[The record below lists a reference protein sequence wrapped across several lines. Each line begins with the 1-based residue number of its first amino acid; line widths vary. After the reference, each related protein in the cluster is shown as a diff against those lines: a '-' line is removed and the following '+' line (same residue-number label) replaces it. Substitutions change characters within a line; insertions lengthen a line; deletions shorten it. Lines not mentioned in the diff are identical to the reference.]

1 MHYSHNSL
9 YSISKYLAREIPSE
23 EQRETPKITRLPPL
37 SASPAGRAYPERK
50 ISLSRKK
57 GVCFL
62 VRKIKTMD
70 GNTAAAYIS
79 YAFTEVAAIYPITPS
94 SPMAE
99 SVDEWAA
106 HGKKN
111 IFGDPVKVVEMQ
123 AEGGAA
129 GAFHGSLQGGAL
141 TTTYTASQGMLLMI
155 PNMYKVAGELLPGV
169 FHIAARA
176 LANHALSIFGDH
188 QDVMSARATGCAML
202 AEANAQEIMD
212 LAGIAHLAAIKG
224 RVPFINFFDGFRTSH
239 EIQKVEVLDYSELE
253 GLIDKEALA
262 QFRKNALSPNH
273 PVIRGT
279 AENPD
284 VYFQHCEAANPFY
297 NALPDIVQ
305 DYMDKISAIT
315 GRSYH
320 LFDYYG
326 APDADRIVIAI
337 GSVTDIAKDVTDALN
352 AHGEKVGVLNVHL
365 YRPFSVKHFLSQI
378 PDTVKKIAVLDR
390 TREPGAIGEPL
401 YLDVVSA
408 VASSGRSIKVCGGR
422 YGLGSKDVVPEDIMA
437 VYEHLK
443 EENPRHNFTLSIK
456 DDVTCLSLAPVPVP
470 EMPSKEVA
478 CKFWG
483 FGSDGTVGA
492 NKSAIKIIGD
502 HTDLYA
508 QGYFAYDSKKS
519 GGVTISHLRFGPDP
533 IRKPYL
539 ISKADYIA
547 CHRPSYIY
555 KYDLLRGFKPGGI
568 FLLNSPW
575 RKEDLDRVLPAPMKR
590 KLAALR
596 AKFYIID
603 AFEIARKIG
612 LGGRINMIMQSAFFH
627 LTHIIPDEDAIRYL
641 KESNEASYGK
651 KGQNVVDMNNEAVD
665 AGFTGVE
672 EVEIPAEWEH
682 ATTGGAVAHVA
693 RPDFVR
699 DVCDVMNRQEG
710 DDLPV
715 STFKG
720 IEDGTFPT
728 GTSKYERPAAAISI
742 PEWIPENCIQC
753 NQCSVVCPH
762 ATIRPILVNDEEAEK
777 APEGF
782 IVKDFRGPVKGLKFR
797 IVIDPE
803 DCYGCGICANTCPA
817 PKKALVMKPAETQL
831 PKQNL
836 WDYAVSLPKRTL
848 GKRDL
853 RSAMFEPTYFEFSGA
868 CAGCGETPYINMVTR
883 LFGDRMTIANATGC
897 SSIYGASAP
906 SMPYTTNAK
915 GQGPAWA
922 NSLFEDNAEYGLGMH
937 TAEEKLRS
945 RVVSKLQEILP
956 AADETVKAAAD
967 EWLAKKNEGNGT
979 RERAEKLEAA
989 LSAEVAAHP
998 EYKELL
1004 DLKDH
1009 FVKKSQWIFG
1019 GDGWAYDIG
1028 FGGLDQVLAS
1038 GEDVNVLVLDT
1049 EVYSNTGGQSSKST
1063 PAAAIAKFAASG
1075 KMTKKKDLGMIAVS
1089 YGYIYVAQIALGADM
1104 NQAFKAISEAEA
1116 YPGPSL
1122 IIAYAPCINHG
1133 LKAGMGKSSEEEK
1146 RAVECGY
1153 WCTWRYNPALLEA
1166 GKNPF
1171 HLDSRE
1177 PKGNFREYLM
1187 GEVRFASLAK
1197 LFPDKAEEL
1206 FEKTE
1211 KDAKERRANYVRIQ
1225 KSYDMEI
1232 AAKKAAAEAAAEK

>member
-1 MHYSHNSL
+1 M
-9 YSISKYLAREIPSE
+9 
-23 EQRETPKITRLPPL
+23 
-37 SASPAGRAYPERK
+37 
-50 ISLSRKK
+50 
-57 GVCFL
+57 
-62 VRKIKTMD
+62 MD

-99 SVDEWAA
+99 EVDEWAA

-111 IFGDPVKVVEMQ
+111 IFGDTVHVVEMQ

-129 GAFHGSLQGGAL
+129 GAFHGSLQSGAL

-155 PNMYKVAGELLPGV
+155 PTMYKVAGELLPGV
-169 FHIAARA
+169 FHIAARS

-188 QDVMSARATGCAML
+188 QDVMSARATGCAIL
-202 AEANAQEIMD
+202 AESNAQEIMD
-212 LAGIAHLAAIKG
+212 LAGVAHLAALKG
-224 RVPFINFFDGFRTSH
+224 RLPFINFFDGFRTSH
-239 EIQKVEVLDYSELE
+239 EIQKVEVLEYDELAS
-253 GLIDKEALA
+253 LIDKEALA
-262 QFRKNALSPNH
+262 NFRNRALTPNK

-284 VYFQHCEAANPFY
+284 IYFQHCEAANPFY
-297 NALPDIVQ
+297 DAIPEIVQ
-305 DYMDKISAIT
+305 DYMNQISQLT

-326 APDADRIVIAI
+326 ASDADRVVVAI
-337 GSVTDIAKDVTDALN
+337 GSVTDICKDVCDALN
-352 AHGEKVGVLNVHL
+352 AHGEKVGVLTVHL
-365 YRPFSVKHFLSQI
+365 YRPFSVKHFIEQL

-401 YLDVVSA
+401 FLDVQSA
-408 VASSGRSIKVCGGR
+408 LASSDKDIRVCGGR
-422 YGLGSKDVVPEDIMA
+422 YGLGSKDVIPEDIMA

-443 EENPRHNFTLSIK
+443 ADRPRHNFTLSIT
-456 DDVTCLSLAPVPVP
+456 DDVTHLSLAPIPVP
-470 EMPSKEVA
+470 PVKSRLIS

-539 ISKADYIA
+539 IRQADYIA
-547 CHRPSYIY
+547 CHRPSYVY

-568 FLLNSPW
+568 FLLNSQW
-575 RKEDLDRVLPAPMKR
+575 KKEDLDKALPAAMKR
-590 KLAALR
+590 KLAALH

-603 AFEIARKIG
+603 AFAIAEKIG
-612 LGGRINMIMQSAFFH
+612 LRGRINMIMQAAFFH
-627 LTHIIPDEDAIRYL
+627 LTGIIPEADAVKYL
-641 KESNEASYGK
+641 KDANEASYGR
-651 KGQNVVDMNNEAVD
+651 KGQNVVDMNNAAVD
-665 AGFTGVE
+665 AGIRNV
-672 EVEIPAEWEH
+672 IPVDIPDEWAH
-682 ATTGGAVAHVA
+682 ATTGGSIAKVS
-693 RPDFVR
+693 RPEFVEK
-699 DVCDVMNRQEG
+699 VCDVMNRQEG

-715 STFKG
+715 STFRG
-720 IEDGTFPT
+720 IEDGTFMP
-728 GTSKYERPAAAISI
+728 GTTKYERSTSAINV
-742 PEWIPENCIQC
+742 PEWIPENCIEC
-753 NQCSVVCPH
+753 NQCVASCPH
-762 ATIRPILVNDEEAEK
+762 ATIRPVLATDEEVEK

-782 IVKDFRGPVKGLKFR
+782 VVREFQGPVKGLKYR

-803 DCYGCGICANTCPA
+803 DCYGCGICANVCPA
-817 PKKALVMKPAETQL
+817 RKKALVMKPIATQL
-831 PKQNL
+831 DKQPL
-836 WDYAVSLPKRTL
+836 WDYAMSLPHKPNPLNKNTIR
-848 GKRDL
+848 G
-853 RSAMFEPTYFEFSGA
+853 AMFEPTYFEFSGA
-868 CAGCGETPYINMVTR
+868 CAGCGETPYIHLVTQ
-883 LFGDRMTIANATGC
+883 LFGDRMKITNATGC
-897 SSIYGASAP
+897 SSIYGASSP
-906 SMPYTTNAK
+906 SMPYTTNQN

-937 TAEEKLRS
+937 LGEVKLRD
-945 RVVSKLQEILP
+945 RLMNKIKDALP
-956 AADETVKAAAD
+956 HADEDTKAVMTD
-967 EWLAKKNEGNGT
+967 WLTHKDDGNGS
-979 RERAEKLEAA
+979 RDRANKLEIQ
-989 LSAEVAAHP
+989 LKAEVSLHP
-998 EYKELL
+998 EYKDILM
-1004 DLKDH
+1004 LKDH

-1019 GDGWAYDIG
+1019 GDGWAYDID

-1075 KMTKKKDLGMIAVS
+1075 KRTKKKDLGMMAVS

-1104 NQAFKAISEAEA
+1104 NQAIRAITEAES

-1122 IIAYAPCINHG
+1122 IIAYSPCINHG
-1133 LKAGMGKSSEEEK
+1133 LKGGMGEAMDEEK
-1146 RAVECGY
+1146 RAVDCGY
-1153 WCTWRYNPALLEA
+1153 WALWRYNPLLMDQ

-1177 PKGNFREYLM
+1177 PKGDFRSFLM
-1187 GEVRFASLAK
+1187 GEVRFSSLAK
-1197 LFPDKAEEL
+1197 LFPRTAEEL
-1206 FEKTE
+1206 FAKTE
-1211 KDAKERRANYVRIQ
+1211 EDAKNRRKSYVRMQ
-1225 KSYDMEI
+1225 KSFDMEI
-1232 AAKKAAAEAAAEK
+1232 QEHKASQQA

>member
-1 MHYSHNSL
+1 M
-9 YSISKYLAREIPSE
+9 
-23 EQRETPKITRLPPL
+23 
-37 SASPAGRAYPERK
+37 
-50 ISLSRKK
+50 
-57 GVCFL
+57 
-62 VRKIKTMD
+62 MD

-99 SVDEWAA
+99 EVDEWAA

-111 IFGDPVKVVEMQ
+111 IFGDTVHVVEMQ

-129 GAFHGSLQGGAL
+129 GAFHGSLQSGAL

-155 PNMYKVAGELLPGV
+155 PTMYKVAGELLPGV
-169 FHIAARA
+169 FHIAARS

-188 QDVMSARATGCAML
+188 QDVMSARATGCAIL
-202 AEANAQEIMD
+202 AESNAQEIMD
-212 LAGIAHLAAIKG
+212 LAGVAHLAALKG
-224 RVPFINFFDGFRTSH
+224 RLPFINFFDGFRTSH
-239 EIQKVEVLDYSELE
+239 EIQKVEVLEYDELAS
-253 GLIDKEALA
+253 LVDKEALA
-262 QFRKNALSPNH
+262 NFRNRALTPNK

-284 VYFQHCEAANPFY
+284 IYFQHCEAANPFY
-297 NALPDIVQ
+297 DAIPEIVQ
-305 DYMDKISAIT
+305 DYMNQISQLT

-326 APDADRIVIAI
+326 ASDADRVVVAI
-337 GSVTDIAKDVTDALN
+337 GSVTDICKDVCDALN
-352 AHGEKVGVLNVHL
+352 AHGEKVGVLTVHL
-365 YRPFSVKHFLSQI
+365 YRPFSVKHFIEQL

-401 YLDVVSA
+401 FLDVQSA
-408 VASSGRSIKVCGGR
+408 LAASDKDIRVCGGR
-422 YGLGSKDVVPEDIMA
+422 YGLGSKDVIPEDIMA

-443 EENPRHNFTLSIK
+443 ADRPRHNFTLSIT
-456 DDVTCLSLAPVPVP
+456 DDVTHLSLAPIPVP
-470 EMPSKEVA
+470 PVKSRLIS

-539 ISKADYIA
+539 IRQADYIA
-547 CHRPSYIY
+547 CHRPSYVY

-568 FLLNSPW
+568 FLLNSQW
-575 RKEDLDRVLPAPMKR
+575 KKEELDKALPAAMKR
-590 KLAALR
+590 KLAALH

-603 AFEIARKIG
+603 AFTIAEKIG
-612 LGGRINMIMQSAFFH
+612 LRGRINMIMQAAFFH
-627 LTHIIPDEDAIRYL
+627 LTGIIPEADAVKYL
-641 KESNEASYGK
+641 KDANEASYGR
-651 KGQNVVDMNNEAVD
+651 KGQNVVDMNNAAVD
-665 AGFTGVE
+665 AGIRNV
-672 EVEIPAEWEH
+672 IPVDIPDEWAH
-682 ATTGGAVAHVA
+682 ATTGGSIAKVS
-693 RPDFVR
+693 RPEFVEK
-699 DVCDVMNRQEG
+699 VCDVMNRQEG

-715 STFKG
+715 STFRG
-720 IEDGTFPT
+720 IEDGTFMP
-728 GTSKYERPAAAISI
+728 GTTKYERSTSAINV
-742 PEWIPENCIQC
+742 PEWIPENCIEC
-753 NQCSVVCPH
+753 NQCVASCPH
-762 ATIRPILVNDEEAEK
+762 ATIRPVLATDEEVEK

-782 IVKDFRGPVKGLKFR
+782 VVREFQGPVKGLKYR

-803 DCYGCGICANTCPA
+803 DCYGCGICANVCPA
-817 PKKALVMKPAETQL
+817 RKKALVMKPIATQL
-831 PKQNL
+831 DKQPL
-836 WDYAVSLPKRTL
+836 WDYAMSLPHKPNPLNKNTIR
-848 GKRDL
+848 G
-853 RSAMFEPTYFEFSGA
+853 AMFEPTYFEFSGA
-868 CAGCGETPYINMVTR
+868 CAGCGETPYIHLVTQ
-883 LFGDRMTIANATGC
+883 LFGDRMKITNATGC
-897 SSIYGASAP
+897 SSIYGASSP
-906 SMPYTTNAK
+906 SIPYTTNQN

-937 TAEEKLRS
+937 LGEVKLRD
-945 RVVSKLQEILP
+945 RLMNKIKDALP
-956 AADETVKAAAD
+956 HADEDTKAVMTD
-967 EWLAKKNEGNGT
+967 WLTHKDDGNGS
-979 RERAEKLEAA
+979 RDRANKLEIQ
-989 LSAEVAAHP
+989 LKAEVSLHP
-998 EYKELL
+998 EYKDILM
-1004 DLKDH
+1004 LKDH

-1019 GDGWAYDIG
+1019 GDGWAYDID

-1075 KMTKKKDLGMIAVS
+1075 KRTKKKDLGMMAVS

-1104 NQAFKAISEAEA
+1104 NQAIRAITEAES

-1122 IIAYAPCINHG
+1122 IIAYSPCINHG
-1133 LKAGMGKSSEEEK
+1133 LKGGMGEAMDEEK
-1146 RAVECGY
+1146 RAVDCGY
-1153 WCTWRYNPALLEA
+1153 WALWRYNPLLMDQ

-1177 PKGNFREYLM
+1177 PKGDFRSFLM
-1187 GEVRFASLAK
+1187 GEVRFSSLAK
-1197 LFPDKAEEL
+1197 LFPRTAEEL
-1206 FEKTE
+1206 FAKTE
-1211 KDAKERRANYVRIQ
+1211 EDAKNRRKSYVRMQ
-1225 KSYDMEI
+1225 KSFDLEI
-1232 AAKKAAAEAAAEK
+1232 QEHKASQQA

>member
-1 MHYSHNSL
+1 M
-9 YSISKYLAREIPSE
+9 
-23 EQRETPKITRLPPL
+23 
-37 SASPAGRAYPERK
+37 
-50 ISLSRKK
+50 
-57 GVCFL
+57 
-62 VRKIKTMD
+62 MD

-99 SVDEWAA
+99 EVDEWAA

-111 IFGDPVKVVEMQ
+111 IFGDTVHVVEMQ

-129 GAFHGSLQGGAL
+129 GAFHGSLQSGAL

-155 PNMYKVAGELLPGV
+155 PTMYKVAGELLPGV
-169 FHIAARA
+169 FHIAARS

-188 QDVMSARATGCAML
+188 QDVMSARATGCAIL
-202 AEANAQEIMD
+202 AESNAQEIMD
-212 LAGIAHLAAIKG
+212 LAGVAHLAALKG
-224 RVPFINFFDGFRTSH
+224 RLPFINFFDGFRTSH
-239 EIQKVEVLDYSELE
+239 EIQKVEVLEYDELAS
-253 GLIDKEALA
+253 LVDKEALA
-262 QFRKNALSPNH
+262 NFRNRALTPNK

-284 VYFQHCEAANPFY
+284 IYFQHCEAANPFY
-297 NALPDIVQ
+297 DAIPEIVQ
-305 DYMDKISAIT
+305 DYMNQISQLT

-326 APDADRIVIAI
+326 ASDADRVVVAI
-337 GSVTDIAKDVTDALN
+337 GSVTDICKDVCDALN
-352 AHGEKVGVLNVHL
+352 AHGEKVGVLTVHL
-365 YRPFSVKHFLSQI
+365 YRPFSVKHFIEQL

-401 YLDVVSA
+401 FLDVQSA
-408 VASSGRSIKVCGGR
+408 LAASDKDIRVCGGR
-422 YGLGSKDVVPEDIMA
+422 YGLGSKDVIPEDIMA

-443 EENPRHNFTLSIK
+443 ADRPRHNFTLSIT
-456 DDVTCLSLAPVPVP
+456 DDVTHLSLAPIPVP
-470 EMPSKEVA
+470 PVKSRLIS

-539 ISKADYIA
+539 IRQADYIA
-547 CHRPSYIY
+547 CHRPSYVY

-568 FLLNSPW
+568 FLLNSQW
-575 RKEDLDRVLPAPMKR
+575 KKEDLDKALPAAMKR
-590 KLAALR
+590 KLAALH

-603 AFEIARKIG
+603 AFAIAEKIG
-612 LGGRINMIMQSAFFH
+612 LRGRINMIMQAAFFH
-627 LTHIIPDEDAIRYL
+627 LTGIIPEADAVKYL
-641 KESNEASYGK
+641 KDANEASYGR
-651 KGQNVVDMNNEAVD
+651 KGQNVVDMNNAAVD
-665 AGFTGVE
+665 AGIRNV
-672 EVEIPAEWEH
+672 IPVDIPDEWAH
-682 ATTGGAVAHVA
+682 ATTGGSIAKVS
-693 RPDFVR
+693 RPEFVEK
-699 DVCDVMNRQEG
+699 VCDVMNRQEG

-715 STFKG
+715 STFRG
-720 IEDGTFPT
+720 IEDGTFMP
-728 GTSKYERPAAAISI
+728 GTTKYERSTSAINV
-742 PEWIPENCIQC
+742 PEWIPENCIEC
-753 NQCSVVCPH
+753 NQCVASCPH
-762 ATIRPILVNDEEAEK
+762 ATIRPVLATDEEVEK

-782 IVKDFRGPVKGLKFR
+782 VVREFQGPVKGLKYR

-803 DCYGCGICANTCPA
+803 DCYGCGICANVCPA
-817 PKKALVMKPAETQL
+817 RKKALVMKPIATQL
-831 PKQNL
+831 DKQPL
-836 WDYAVSLPKRTL
+836 WDYAMSLPHKPNPLNKNTIR
-848 GKRDL
+848 G
-853 RSAMFEPTYFEFSGA
+853 AMFEPTYFEFSGA
-868 CAGCGETPYINMVTR
+868 CAGCGETPYIHLVTQ
-883 LFGDRMTIANATGC
+883 LFGDRMKITNATGC
-897 SSIYGASAP
+897 SSIYGASSP
-906 SMPYTTNAK
+906 SMPYTTNQN

-937 TAEEKLRS
+937 LGEVKLRD
-945 RVVSKLQEILP
+945 RLMNKIKDALP
-956 AADETVKAAAD
+956 HADEDTKAVMTD
-967 EWLAKKNEGNGT
+967 WLTHKDDGNGS
-979 RERAEKLEAA
+979 RDRANKLEIQ
-989 LSAEVAAHP
+989 LKAEVSLHP
-998 EYKELL
+998 EYKDILM
-1004 DLKDH
+1004 LKDH

-1019 GDGWAYDIG
+1019 GDGWAYDID

-1075 KMTKKKDLGMIAVS
+1075 KRTKKKDLGMMAVS

-1104 NQAFKAISEAEA
+1104 NQAIRAITEAES

-1122 IIAYAPCINHG
+1122 IIAYSPCINHG
-1133 LKAGMGKSSEEEK
+1133 LKGGMGEAMDEEK
-1146 RAVECGY
+1146 RAVDCGY
-1153 WCTWRYNPALLEA
+1153 WALWRYNPLLMDQ

-1177 PKGNFREYLM
+1177 PKGDFRSFLM
-1187 GEVRFASLAK
+1187 GEVRFSSLAK
-1197 LFPDKAEEL
+1197 LFPRTAEEL
-1206 FEKTE
+1206 FAKTE
-1211 KDAKERRANYVRIQ
+1211 EDAKNRRKSYVRMQ
-1225 KSYDMEI
+1225 KSFDLEI
-1232 AAKKAAAEAAAEK
+1232 QEHKASQQA

>member
-1 MHYSHNSL
+1 M
-9 YSISKYLAREIPSE
+9 
-23 EQRETPKITRLPPL
+23 
-37 SASPAGRAYPERK
+37 
-50 ISLSRKK
+50 
-57 GVCFL
+57 
-62 VRKIKTMD
+62 MD

-99 SVDEWAA
+99 EVDEWAA

-111 IFGDPVKVVEMQ
+111 IFGDTVHVVEMQ

-129 GAFHGSLQGGAL
+129 GAFHGSLQSGAL

-155 PNMYKVAGELLPGV
+155 PTMYKVAGELLPGV
-169 FHIAARA
+169 FHIAARS

-188 QDVMSARATGCAML
+188 QDVMSARATGCAIL
-202 AEANAQEIMD
+202 AESNAQEIMD
-212 LAGIAHLAAIKG
+212 LAGVAHLAALKG
-224 RVPFINFFDGFRTSH
+224 RLPFINFFDGFRTSH
-239 EIQKVEVLDYSELE
+239 EIQKVEVLEYDELAS
-253 GLIDKEALA
+253 LIDKEALA
-262 QFRKNALSPNH
+262 NFRNRALTPNK

-284 VYFQHCEAANPFY
+284 IYFQHCEAANPFY
-297 NALPDIVQ
+297 DAIPEIVQ
-305 DYMDKISAIT
+305 DYMNQISQLT

-326 APDADRIVIAI
+326 ASDADRVVVAI
-337 GSVTDIAKDVTDALN
+337 GSVTDICKDVCDALN
-352 AHGEKVGVLNVHL
+352 AHGEKVGVLTVHL
-365 YRPFSVKHFLSQI
+365 YRPFSVKHFIEQL

-401 YLDVVSA
+401 FLDVQSA
-408 VASSGRSIKVCGGR
+408 LAASDKDIRVCGGR
-422 YGLGSKDVVPEDIMA
+422 YGLGSKDVIPEDIMA

-443 EENPRHNFTLSIK
+443 ADRPRHNFTLSIT
-456 DDVTCLSLAPVPVP
+456 DDVTHLSLAPIPVP
-470 EMPSKEVA
+470 PVKSRLIS

-539 ISKADYIA
+539 IRQADYIA
-547 CHRPSYIY
+547 CHRPSYVY

-568 FLLNSPW
+568 FLLNSQW
-575 RKEDLDRVLPAPMKR
+575 KKEDLDKALPAAMKR
-590 KLAALR
+590 KLAALH

-603 AFEIARKIG
+603 AFAIAEKIG
-612 LGGRINMIMQSAFFH
+612 LRGRINMIMQAAFFH
-627 LTHIIPDEDAIRYL
+627 LTGIIPEADAVKYL
-641 KESNEASYGK
+641 KDANEASYGR
-651 KGQNVVDMNNEAVD
+651 KGQNVVDMNNAAVD
-665 AGFTGVE
+665 AGIRNV
-672 EVEIPAEWEH
+672 IPVDIPDEWAH
-682 ATTGGAVAHVA
+682 ATTGGSIAKVS
-693 RPDFVR
+693 RPEFVEK
-699 DVCDVMNRQEG
+699 VCDVMNRQEG

-715 STFKG
+715 STFRG
-720 IEDGTFPT
+720 IEDGTFMP
-728 GTSKYERPAAAISI
+728 GTTKYERSTSAINV
-742 PEWIPENCIQC
+742 PEWIPENCIEC
-753 NQCSVVCPH
+753 NQCVASCPH
-762 ATIRPILVNDEEAEK
+762 ATIRPVLATDEEVEK

-782 IVKDFRGPVKGLKFR
+782 VVREFQGPVKGLKYR

-803 DCYGCGICANTCPA
+803 DCYGCGICANVCPA
-817 PKKALVMKPAETQL
+817 RKKALVMKPIATQL
-831 PKQNL
+831 DKQPL
-836 WDYAVSLPKRTL
+836 WDYAMSLPHKPNPLNKNTIR
-848 GKRDL
+848 G
-853 RSAMFEPTYFEFSGA
+853 AMFEPTYFEFSGA
-868 CAGCGETPYINMVTR
+868 CAGCGETPYIHLVTQ
-883 LFGDRMTIANATGC
+883 LFGDRMKITNATGC
-897 SSIYGASAP
+897 SSIYGASSP
-906 SMPYTTNAK
+906 SIPYTTNQN

-937 TAEEKLRS
+937 LGEVKLRD
-945 RVVSKLQEILP
+945 RLMNKIKDALP
-956 AADETVKAAAD
+956 HADEDTKAVMTD
-967 EWLAKKNEGNGT
+967 WLTHKDDGNGS
-979 RERAEKLEAA
+979 RDRANKLEIQ
-989 LSAEVAAHP
+989 LKAEVSLHP
-998 EYKELL
+998 EYKDILM
-1004 DLKDH
+1004 LKDH

-1019 GDGWAYDIG
+1019 GDGWAYDID

-1075 KMTKKKDLGMIAVS
+1075 KRTKKKDLGMMAVS

-1104 NQAFKAISEAEA
+1104 NQAIRAITEAES

-1122 IIAYAPCINHG
+1122 IIAYSPCINHG
-1133 LKAGMGKSSEEEK
+1133 LKGGMGEAMDEEK
-1146 RAVECGY
+1146 RAVDCGY
-1153 WCTWRYNPALLEA
+1153 WALWRYNPLLMDQ

-1177 PKGNFREYLM
+1177 PKGDFRSFLM
-1187 GEVRFASLAK
+1187 GEVRFSSLAK
-1197 LFPDKAEEL
+1197 LFPRTAEEL
-1206 FEKTE
+1206 FAKTE
-1211 KDAKERRANYVRIQ
+1211 EDAKNRRKSYVRMQ
-1225 KSYDMEI
+1225 KSFDMEI
-1232 AAKKAAAEAAAEK
+1232 QEHKASQQA

>member
-1 MHYSHNSL
+1 M
-9 YSISKYLAREIPSE
+9 
-23 EQRETPKITRLPPL
+23 
-37 SASPAGRAYPERK
+37 
-50 ISLSRKK
+50 
-57 GVCFL
+57 
-62 VRKIKTMD
+62 MD

-99 SVDEWAA
+99 EVDEWAA

-111 IFGDPVKVVEMQ
+111 IFGDTVHVVEMQ

-129 GAFHGSLQGGAL
+129 GAFHGSLQSGAL

-155 PNMYKVAGELLPGV
+155 PTMYKVAGELLPGV
-169 FHIAARA
+169 FHIAARS

-188 QDVMSARATGCAML
+188 QDVMSARATGCAIL
-202 AEANAQEIMD
+202 AESNAQEIMD
-212 LAGIAHLAAIKG
+212 LAGVAHLAALKG
-224 RVPFINFFDGFRTSH
+224 RLPFINFFDGFRTSH
-239 EIQKVEVLDYSELE
+239 EIQKVEVLEYDELAS
-253 GLIDKEALA
+253 LIDKEALA
-262 QFRKNALSPNH
+262 NFRNRALTPNK

-284 VYFQHCEAANPFY
+284 IYFQHCEAANPFY
-297 NALPDIVQ
+297 DAIPEIVQ
-305 DYMDKISAIT
+305 DYMNQISQLT

-326 APDADRIVIAI
+326 ASDADRVVVAI
-337 GSVTDIAKDVTDALN
+337 GSVTDICKDVCDALN
-352 AHGEKVGVLNVHL
+352 AHGEKVGVLTVHL
-365 YRPFSVKHFLSQI
+365 YRPFSVKHFIEQL

-401 YLDVVSA
+401 FLDVQSA
-408 VASSGRSIKVCGGR
+408 LASSDKDIRVCGGR
-422 YGLGSKDVVPEDIMA
+422 YGLGSKDVIPEDIMA

-443 EENPRHNFTLSIK
+443 ADRPRHNFTLSIT
-456 DDVTCLSLAPVPVP
+456 DDVTHLSLAPIPVP
-470 EMPSKEVA
+470 PVKSRLIS

-539 ISKADYIA
+539 IRQADYIA
-547 CHRPSYIY
+547 CHRPSYVY

-568 FLLNSPW
+568 FLLNSQW
-575 RKEDLDRVLPAPMKR
+575 KKEDLDKALPAAMKR
-590 KLAALR
+590 KLAALH

-603 AFEIARKIG
+603 AFAIAEKIG
-612 LGGRINMIMQSAFFH
+612 LRGRINMIMQAAFFH
-627 LTHIIPDEDAIRYL
+627 LTGIIPEADAVKYL
-641 KESNEASYGK
+641 KDANEASYGR
-651 KGQNVVDMNNEAVD
+651 KGQNVVDMNNAAVD
-665 AGFTGVE
+665 AGIRNV
-672 EVEIPAEWEH
+672 IPVDIPDEWAH
-682 ATTGGAVAHVA
+682 ATTGGSIAKVS
-693 RPDFVR
+693 RPEFVEK
-699 DVCDVMNRQEG
+699 VCDVMSRQEG

-715 STFKG
+715 STFRG
-720 IEDGTFPT
+720 IEDGTFIP
-728 GTSKYERPAAAISI
+728 GTTKYERSTSAINV
-742 PEWIPENCIQC
+742 PEWIPENCIEC
-753 NQCSVVCPH
+753 NQCVASCPH
-762 ATIRPILVNDEEAEK
+762 ATIRPVLATDEEVEK

-782 IVKDFRGPVKGLKFR
+782 VVREFQGPVKGLKYR

-803 DCYGCGICANTCPA
+803 DCYGCGICANVCPA
-817 PKKALVMKPAETQL
+817 RKKALVMKPIATQL
-831 PKQNL
+831 DKQPL
-836 WDYAVSLPKRTL
+836 WDYAMSLPHKPNPLNKNTIR
-848 GKRDL
+848 G
-853 RSAMFEPTYFEFSGA
+853 AMFEPTYFEFSGA
-868 CAGCGETPYINMVTR
+868 CAGCGETPYIHLVTQ
-883 LFGDRMTIANATGC
+883 LFGDRMKITNATGC
-897 SSIYGASAP
+897 SSIYGASSP
-906 SMPYTTNAK
+906 SIPYTTNQN

-937 TAEEKLRS
+937 LGEVKLRD
-945 RVVSKLQEILP
+945 RLMNKIKDALP
-956 AADETVKAAAD
+956 HADEDTKAVMTD
-967 EWLAKKNEGNGT
+967 WLTHKDDGNGS
-979 RERAEKLEAA
+979 RDRANKLEIQ
-989 LSAEVAAHP
+989 LKAEVSLHP
-998 EYKELL
+998 EYKDILM
-1004 DLKDH
+1004 LKDH

-1019 GDGWAYDIG
+1019 GDGWAYDID

-1075 KMTKKKDLGMIAVS
+1075 KRTKKKDLGMMAVS

-1104 NQAFKAISEAEA
+1104 NQAIRAITEAES

-1122 IIAYAPCINHG
+1122 IIAYSPCINHG
-1133 LKAGMGKSSEEEK
+1133 LKGGMGEAMDEEK
-1146 RAVECGY
+1146 RAVDCGY
-1153 WCTWRYNPALLEA
+1153 WALWRYNPILMDQ

-1177 PKGNFREYLM
+1177 PKGDFRSFLM
-1187 GEVRFASLAK
+1187 GEVRFSSLAK
-1197 LFPDKAEEL
+1197 LFPRTAEEL
-1206 FEKTE
+1206 FAKTE
-1211 KDAKERRANYVRIQ
+1211 EDAKNRRKSYVRMQ
-1225 KSYDMEI
+1225 KSFDLEI
-1232 AAKKAAAEAAAEK
+1232 QEHKASQHA

>member
-1 MHYSHNSL
+1 M
-9 YSISKYLAREIPSE
+9 
-23 EQRETPKITRLPPL
+23 
-37 SASPAGRAYPERK
+37 RK
-50 ISLSRKK
+50 
-57 GVCFL
+57 V
-62 VRKIKTMD
+62 KTMD

-99 SVDEWAA
+99 VVDEWSA

-111 IFGDPVKVVEMQ
+111 IFGDTVHVVEMQ
-123 AEGGAA
+123 SEGGAS
-129 GAFHGSLQGGAL
+129 GAFHGSLQSGAL
-141 TTTYTASQGMLLMI
+141 TTTYTASQGMLLML

-212 LAGIAHLAAIKG
+212 LSGVAHLAAIKG

-239 EIQKVEVLDYSELE
+239 EIQKIEVLDYDELAP
-253 GLIDKEALA
+253 LIDQEALA
-262 QFRKNALSPNH
+262 DFRARALNPNH

-284 VYFQHCEAANPFY
+284 VYFQHCESANPYY

-305 DYMDKISAIT
+305 GYMDKISAIT
-315 GRSYH
+315 GREYH

-337 GSVTDIAKDVTDALN
+337 GSVTDICKDVTDALN

-365 YRPFSVKHFLSQI
+365 FRPFSVKHFLSQI

-408 VASSGRSIKVCGGR
+408 IASSGRSIKVCGGR

-443 EENPRHNFTLSIK
+443 EETPRHNFTLSIN
-456 DDVTCLSLAPVPVP
+456 DDVTNLSLAPVPVP
-470 EMPSKEVA
+470 EMPSKLVS

-533 IRKPYL
+533 IRRPYL

-555 KYDLLRGFKPGGI
+555 KYDLLRGLKPGGI
-568 FLLNSPW
+568 FLLNSTW
-575 RKEDLDRVLPAPMKR
+575 RKEDLDRVLPVGMKR
-590 KLAALR
+590 KLAALH

-603 AFEIARKIG
+603 AFEIAKEIG

-627 LTHIIPDEDAIRYL
+627 LTHIIPDEDSIRYL
-641 KESNEASYGK
+641 KESNEHSYGK
-651 KGQNVVDMNNEAVD
+651 KGQDVVDMNNRAVD
-665 AGFTGVE
+665 AGMQGIVE
-672 EVEIPAEWEH
+672 VPVPEEWAH
-682 ATTGGAVAHVA
+682 ATTGGSIARVE
-693 RPDFVR
+693 RPDFVKN
-699 DVCDVMNRQEG
+699 VCDVMNRQEG

-715 STFKG
+715 STFTG
-720 IEDGTFPT
+720 MEDGTFPS
-728 GTSKYERPAAAISI
+728 GTSKYERPTAAINV
-742 PEWIPENCIQC
+742 PEWIAENCIEC
-753 NQCSVVCPH
+753 NQCAIVCPH
-762 ATIRPILVNDEEAEK
+762 ATIRPVLVTEEEAEA

-782 IVKDFRGPVKGLKFR
+782 IVKEFRGPVKGLKFR
-797 IVIDPE
+797 IIIDQE
-803 DCYGCGICANTCPA
+803 DCYGCGICANVCPA
-817 PKKALVMKPAETQL
+817 PKKALVMKPLDTQIS
-831 PKQNL
+831 KQNL
-836 WDYAVSLPKRTL
+836 WDYAMKLPERTNPI
-848 GKRDL
+848 GKTTARGT
-853 RSAMFEPTYFEFSGA
+853 AFEPTYFEFSGA

-883 LFGDRMTIANATGC
+883 LFGDRMVIANATGC
-897 SSIYGASAP
+897 SSIYGASSP
-906 SMPYTTNAK
+906 SMPYTKNLR

-937 TAEEKLRS
+937 LGEQKLRD
-945 RVVSKLQEILP
+945 RLVQRITDALP
-956 AADETVKAAAD
+956 SATGDVKEAME
-967 EWLAKKNEGNGT
+967 EWLDKKDVGAGT
-979 RERAEKLEAA
+979 RLRAETLESALEA
-989 LSAEVAAHP
+989 EVSAHP
-998 EYKELL
+998 EYKDLL
-1004 DLKDH
+1004 ELKDH
-1009 FVKKSQWIFG
+1009 FIKKSQWIFG

-1028 FGGLDQVLAS
+1028 FGGVDHVLAS
-1038 GEDVNVLVLDT
+1038 GEDVNIFVFDT
-1049 EVYSNTGGQSSKST
+1049 EVYSNTGGQASKASNIGQVAQFAAAGKETKSKSL
-1063 PAAAIAKFAASG
+1063 AEIA
-1075 KMTKKKDLGMIAVS
+1075 MS
-1089 YGYIYVAQIALGADM
+1089 YGYVYVAQVAMGA
-1104 NQAFKAISEAEA
+1104 NAAQTLKAIQEAEA
-1116 YPGPSL
+1116 YHGPSL
-1122 IIAYAPCINHG
+1122 IIGYAPCEMHSIKGGMQNCQKEMK
-1133 LKAGMGKSSEEEK
+1133 KA
-1146 RAVECGY
+1146 VDCGY
-1153 WCTWRYNPALLEA
+1153 WNMFRFNPAAE
-1166 GKNPF
+1166 KKF
-1171 HLDSRE
+1171 TLDSKAPAGGYQEFLMNEARYSRLTRE
-1177 PKGNFREYLM
+1177 FPERATVL
-1187 GEVRFASLAK
+1187 FAKNEAN
-1197 LFPDKAEEL
+1197 
-1206 FEKTE
+1206 
-1211 KDAKERRANYVRIQ
+1211 AKERYEHLLKLVDM
-1225 KSYDMEI
+1225 YD
-1232 AAKKAAAEAAAEK
+1232 K

>member
-1 MHYSHNSL
+1 M
-9 YSISKYLAREIPSE
+9 
-23 EQRETPKITRLPPL
+23 
-37 SASPAGRAYPERK
+37 
-50 ISLSRKK
+50 
-57 GVCFL
+57 
-62 VRKIKTMD
+62 MD

-99 SVDEWAA
+99 EVDEWAA

-111 IFGDPVKVVEMQ
+111 IFGDTVHVVEMQ

-129 GAFHGSLQGGAL
+129 GAFHGSLQSGAL

-155 PNMYKVAGELLPGV
+155 PTMYKVAGELLPGV
-169 FHIAARA
+169 FHIAARS

-188 QDVMSARATGCAML
+188 QDVMSARATGCAIL
-202 AEANAQEIMD
+202 AESNAQEIMD
-212 LAGIAHLAAIKG
+212 LAGVAHLAALKG
-224 RVPFINFFDGFRTSH
+224 RLPFINFFDGFRTSH
-239 EIQKVEVLDYSELE
+239 EIQKVEVLEYDELAS
-253 GLIDKEALA
+253 LIDKEALA
-262 QFRKNALSPNH
+262 NFRNRALTPNK

-284 VYFQHCEAANPFY
+284 IYFQHCEAANPFY
-297 NALPDIVQ
+297 DAIPEIVQ
-305 DYMDKISAIT
+305 DYMNQISQLT

-326 APDADRIVIAI
+326 ASDADRVVVAI
-337 GSVTDIAKDVTDALN
+337 GSVTDICKDVCDALN
-352 AHGEKVGVLNVHL
+352 AHGEKVGVLTVHL
-365 YRPFSVKHFLSQI
+365 YRPFSVKHFIEQL

-401 YLDVVSA
+401 FLDVQSA
-408 VASSGRSIKVCGGR
+408 LASSDKDIRVCGGR
-422 YGLGSKDVVPEDIMA
+422 YGLGSKDVIPEDIMA

-443 EENPRHNFTLSIK
+443 ADRPRHNFTLSIT
-456 DDVTCLSLAPVPVP
+456 DDVTHLSLAPIPVP
-470 EMPSKEVA
+470 PVKSRLIS

-539 ISKADYIA
+539 IRQADYIA
-547 CHRPSYIY
+547 CHRPSYVY

-568 FLLNSPW
+568 FLLNSQW
-575 RKEDLDRVLPAPMKR
+575 KKEDLDKALPAAMKR
-590 KLAALR
+590 KLAALH

-603 AFEIARKIG
+603 AFAIAEKIG
-612 LGGRINMIMQSAFFH
+612 LRGRINMIMQAAFFH
-627 LTHIIPDEDAIRYL
+627 LTGIIPEADAVKYL
-641 KESNEASYGK
+641 KDANEASYGR
-651 KGQNVVDMNNEAVD
+651 KGQNVVDMNNAAVD
-665 AGFTGVE
+665 AGIRNV
-672 EVEIPAEWEH
+672 IPVDIPDEWAH
-682 ATTGGAVAHVA
+682 ATTGGSIAKVS
-693 RPDFVR
+693 RPEFVEK
-699 DVCDVMNRQEG
+699 VCDVMSRQEG

-715 STFKG
+715 STFRG
-720 IEDGTFPT
+720 IEDGTFMP
-728 GTSKYERPAAAISI
+728 GTTKYERSTSAINV
-742 PEWIPENCIQC
+742 PEWIPENCIEC
-753 NQCSVVCPH
+753 NQCVASCPH
-762 ATIRPILVNDEEAEK
+762 ATIRPVLATDEEVEK

-782 IVKDFRGPVKGLKFR
+782 VVREFQGPVKGLKYR

-803 DCYGCGICANTCPA
+803 DCYGCGICANVCPA
-817 PKKALVMKPAETQL
+817 RKKALVMKPIATQL
-831 PKQNL
+831 DKQPL
-836 WDYAVSLPKRTL
+836 WDYAMSLPHKPNPLNKNTIR
-848 GKRDL
+848 G
-853 RSAMFEPTYFEFSGA
+853 AMFEPTYFEFSGA
-868 CAGCGETPYINMVTR
+868 CAGCGETPYIHLVTQ
-883 LFGDRMTIANATGC
+883 LFGDRMKITNATGC
-897 SSIYGASAP
+897 SSIYGASSP
-906 SMPYTTNAK
+906 SIPYTTNQN

-937 TAEEKLRS
+937 LGEVKLRD
-945 RVVSKLQEILP
+945 RLMNKIKDALP
-956 AADETVKAAAD
+956 HADEDTKAVMTD
-967 EWLAKKNEGNGT
+967 WLTHKDDGNGS
-979 RERAEKLEAA
+979 RDRANKLEIQ
-989 LSAEVAAHP
+989 LKAEVSLHP
-998 EYKELL
+998 EYKDILM
-1004 DLKDH
+1004 LKDH

-1019 GDGWAYDIG
+1019 GDGWAYDID

-1075 KMTKKKDLGMIAVS
+1075 KRTKKKDLGMMAVS

-1104 NQAFKAISEAEA
+1104 NQAIRAITEAES

-1122 IIAYAPCINHG
+1122 IIAYSPCINHG
-1133 LKAGMGKSSEEEK
+1133 LKGGMGEAMDEEK
-1146 RAVECGY
+1146 RAVDCGY
-1153 WCTWRYNPALLEA
+1153 WALWRYNPLLMDQ

-1177 PKGNFREYLM
+1177 PKGDFRSFLM
-1187 GEVRFASLAK
+1187 GEVRFSSLAK
-1197 LFPDKAEEL
+1197 LFPRTAEEL
-1206 FEKTE
+1206 FAKTE
-1211 KDAKERRANYVRIQ
+1211 EDAKNRRKSYVRMQ
-1225 KSYDMEI
+1225 KSFDLEI
-1232 AAKKAAAEAAAEK
+1232 QEHKASQQA

>member
-1 MHYSHNSL
+1 M
-9 YSISKYLAREIPSE
+9 
-23 EQRETPKITRLPPL
+23 
-37 SASPAGRAYPERK
+37 
-50 ISLSRKK
+50 
-57 GVCFL
+57 
-62 VRKIKTMD
+62 MD

-99 SVDEWAA
+99 EVDEWAA

-111 IFGDPVKVVEMQ
+111 IFGDTVHVVEMQ

-129 GAFHGSLQGGAL
+129 GAFHGSLQSGAL

-155 PNMYKVAGELLPGV
+155 PTMYKVAGELLPGV
-169 FHIAARA
+169 FHIAARS

-188 QDVMSARATGCAML
+188 QDVMSARATGCAIL
-202 AEANAQEIMD
+202 AESNAQEIMD
-212 LAGIAHLAAIKG
+212 LAGVAHLAALKG
-224 RVPFINFFDGFRTSH
+224 RLPFINFFDGFRTSH
-239 EIQKVEVLDYSELE
+239 EIQKVEVLEYDELAS
-253 GLIDKEALA
+253 LIDKEALA
-262 QFRKNALSPNH
+262 NFRNRALTPNK

-284 VYFQHCEAANPFY
+284 IYFQHCEAANPFY
-297 NALPDIVQ
+297 DAIPEIVQ
-305 DYMDKISAIT
+305 DYMNQISQLT

-326 APDADRIVIAI
+326 ASDADRVVVAI
-337 GSVTDIAKDVTDALN
+337 GSVTDICKDVCDALN
-352 AHGEKVGVLNVHL
+352 AHGEKVGVLTVHL
-365 YRPFSVKHFLSQI
+365 YRPFSVKHFIEQL

-401 YLDVVSA
+401 FLDVQSA
-408 VASSGRSIKVCGGR
+408 LAASDKDIRVCGGR
-422 YGLGSKDVVPEDIMA
+422 YGLGSKDVIPEDIMA

-443 EENPRHNFTLSIK
+443 ADRPRHNFTLSIT
-456 DDVTCLSLAPVPVP
+456 DDVTHLSLTPIPVPPVK
-470 EMPSKEVA
+470 SRLIS

-539 ISKADYIA
+539 IRQADYIA
-547 CHRPSYIY
+547 CHRPSYVY

-568 FLLNSPW
+568 FLLNSQW
-575 RKEDLDRVLPAPMKR
+575 KKEDLDKALPAAMKR
-590 KLAALR
+590 KLAALH

-603 AFEIARKIG
+603 AFAIAEKIG
-612 LGGRINMIMQSAFFH
+612 LRGRINMIMQAAFFH
-627 LTHIIPDEDAIRYL
+627 LTGIIPEADAVKYL
-641 KESNEASYGK
+641 KDANEASYGR
-651 KGQNVVDMNNEAVD
+651 KGQNVVDMNNAAVD
-665 AGFTGVE
+665 AGIRNV
-672 EVEIPAEWEH
+672 IPVDIPDEWAH
-682 ATTGGAVAHVA
+682 ATTGGSIAKVS
-693 RPDFVR
+693 RPEFVEK
-699 DVCDVMNRQEG
+699 VCDVMNRQEG

-715 STFKG
+715 STFRG
-720 IEDGTFPT
+720 IEDGTFMP
-728 GTSKYERPAAAISI
+728 GTTKYERSTSAINV
-742 PEWIPENCIQC
+742 PEWIPENCIEC
-753 NQCSVVCPH
+753 NQCVASCPH
-762 ATIRPILVNDEEAEK
+762 ATIRPVLATDEEVEK

-782 IVKDFRGPVKGLKFR
+782 VVREFQGPVKGLKYR

-803 DCYGCGICANTCPA
+803 DCYGCGICANVCPA
-817 PKKALVMKPAETQL
+817 RKKALVMKPIATQL
-831 PKQNL
+831 DKQPL
-836 WDYAVSLPKRTL
+836 WDYAMSLPHKPNPLNKNTIR
-848 GKRDL
+848 G
-853 RSAMFEPTYFEFSGA
+853 AMFEPTYFEFSGA
-868 CAGCGETPYINMVTR
+868 CAGCGETPYIHLVTQ
-883 LFGDRMTIANATGC
+883 LFGDRMKITNATGC
-897 SSIYGASAP
+897 SSIYGASSP
-906 SMPYTTNAK
+906 SMPYTTNQN

-937 TAEEKLRS
+937 LGEVKLRD
-945 RVVSKLQEILP
+945 RLMNKIKDALP
-956 AADETVKAAAD
+956 HADEDTKAVMTD
-967 EWLAKKNEGNGT
+967 WLTHKDDGNGS
-979 RERAEKLEAA
+979 RDRANKLEIQ
-989 LSAEVAAHP
+989 LKAEVSLHP
-998 EYKELL
+998 EYKDILM
-1004 DLKDH
+1004 LKDH

-1019 GDGWAYDIG
+1019 GDGWAYDID

-1075 KMTKKKDLGMIAVS
+1075 KRTKKKDLGMMAVS

-1104 NQAFKAISEAEA
+1104 NQAIRAITEAES

-1122 IIAYAPCINHG
+1122 IIAYSPCINHG
-1133 LKAGMGKSSEEEK
+1133 LKGGMGETMDEEK
-1146 RAVECGY
+1146 RAVDCGY
-1153 WCTWRYNPALLEA
+1153 WALWRYNPLLMDQ

-1177 PKGNFREYLM
+1177 PKGDFRSFLM
-1187 GEVRFASLAK
+1187 GEVRFSSLAK
-1197 LFPDKAEEL
+1197 LFPRTAEEL
-1206 FEKTE
+1206 FAKTE
-1211 KDAKERRANYVRIQ
+1211 EDAKNRRKSYVRMQ
-1225 KSYDMEI
+1225 KSFDLEI
-1232 AAKKAAAEAAAEK
+1232 QEHKASQQA

>member
-1 MHYSHNSL
+1 M
-9 YSISKYLAREIPSE
+9 
-23 EQRETPKITRLPPL
+23 
-37 SASPAGRAYPERK
+37 
-50 ISLSRKK
+50 
-57 GVCFL
+57 
-62 VRKIKTMD
+62 MD

-99 SVDEWAA
+99 EVDEWAA

-111 IFGDPVKVVEMQ
+111 IFGDTVHVVEMQ

-129 GAFHGSLQGGAL
+129 GAFHGSLQSGAL

-155 PNMYKVAGELLPGV
+155 PTMYKVAGELLPGV
-169 FHIAARA
+169 FHIAARS

-188 QDVMSARATGCAML
+188 QDVMSARATGCAIL
-202 AEANAQEIMD
+202 AESNAQEIMD
-212 LAGIAHLAAIKG
+212 LAGVAHLAALKG
-224 RVPFINFFDGFRTSH
+224 RLPFINFFDGFRTSH
-239 EIQKVEVLDYSELE
+239 EIQKVEVLEYDELAS
-253 GLIDKEALA
+253 LIDKEALA
-262 QFRKNALSPNH
+262 NFRNRALTPNK

-284 VYFQHCEAANPFY
+284 IYFQHCEAANPFY
-297 NALPDIVQ
+297 DAIPEIVQ
-305 DYMDKISAIT
+305 DYMNKISQLT

-326 APDADRIVIAI
+326 ASDADRVVVAI
-337 GSVTDIAKDVTDALN
+337 GSVTDICKDVCDALN
-352 AHGEKVGVLNVHL
+352 AHGEKVGVLTVHL
-365 YRPFSVKHFLSQI
+365 YRPFSVKHFIEQL

-401 YLDVVSA
+401 FLDVQSA
-408 VASSGRSIKVCGGR
+408 LASSDKDIRVCGGR
-422 YGLGSKDVVPEDIMA
+422 YGLGSKDVIPEDIMA

-443 EENPRHNFTLSIK
+443 TDRPRHNFTLSIT
-456 DDVTCLSLAPVPVP
+456 DDVTHLSLAPIPVP
-470 EMPSKEVA
+470 PVKSRLIS

-539 ISKADYIA
+539 IRQADYIA
-547 CHRPSYIY
+547 CHRPSYVY

-568 FLLNSPW
+568 FLLNSQW
-575 RKEDLDRVLPAPMKR
+575 KKEDLDKALPAAMKR
-590 KLAALR
+590 KLAALH

-603 AFEIARKIG
+603 AFAIAEKIG
-612 LGGRINMIMQSAFFH
+612 LRGRINMIMQAAFFH
-627 LTHIIPDEDAIRYL
+627 LTGIIPEADAVKYL
-641 KESNEASYGK
+641 KDANEASYGR
-651 KGQNVVDMNNEAVD
+651 KGQNVVDMNNAAVD
-665 AGFTGVE
+665 AGIRNV
-672 EVEIPAEWEH
+672 IPVDIPDEWAH
-682 ATTGGAVAHVA
+682 ATTGGSIAKVS
-693 RPDFVR
+693 RPEFVEK
-699 DVCDVMNRQEG
+699 VCDVMNRQEG

-715 STFKG
+715 STFRG
-720 IEDGTFPT
+720 IEDGTFMP
-728 GTSKYERPAAAISI
+728 GTTKYERSTSAINV
-742 PEWIPENCIQC
+742 PEWIPENCIEC
-753 NQCSVVCPH
+753 NQCVASCPH
-762 ATIRPILVNDEEAEK
+762 ATIRPVLATDEEVEK

-782 IVKDFRGPVKGLKFR
+782 VVREFQGPVKGLKYR

-803 DCYGCGICANTCPA
+803 DCYGCGICANVCPA
-817 PKKALVMKPAETQL
+817 RKKALVMKPIATQL
-831 PKQNL
+831 DKQPL
-836 WDYAVSLPKRTL
+836 WDYAMSLPHKPNPLNKNTIR
-848 GKRDL
+848 G
-853 RSAMFEPTYFEFSGA
+853 AMFEPTYFEFSGA
-868 CAGCGETPYINMVTR
+868 CAGCGETPYIHLVTQ
-883 LFGDRMTIANATGC
+883 LFGDRMKITNATGC
-897 SSIYGASAP
+897 SSIYGASSP
-906 SMPYTTNAK
+906 SIPYTTNQN

-937 TAEEKLRS
+937 LGEVKLRD
-945 RVVSKLQEILP
+945 RLMNKIKDALP
-956 AADETVKAAAD
+956 HADEDTKAVMTD
-967 EWLAKKNEGNGT
+967 WLTHKDDGNGS
-979 RERAEKLEAA
+979 RDRANKLEIQ
-989 LSAEVAAHP
+989 LKAEVSLHP
-998 EYKELL
+998 EYKDILM
-1004 DLKDH
+1004 LKDH

-1019 GDGWAYDIG
+1019 GDGWAYDID

-1075 KMTKKKDLGMIAVS
+1075 KRTKKKDLGMMAVS

-1104 NQAFKAISEAEA
+1104 NQAIRAITEAES

-1122 IIAYAPCINHG
+1122 IIAYSPCINHG
-1133 LKAGMGKSSEEEK
+1133 LKGGMGEAMDEEK
-1146 RAVECGY
+1146 RAVDCGY
-1153 WCTWRYNPALLEA
+1153 WALWRYNPLLMDQ

-1177 PKGNFREYLM
+1177 PKGDFRSFLM
-1187 GEVRFASLAK
+1187 GEVRFSSLAK
-1197 LFPDKAEEL
+1197 LFPRTAEEL
-1206 FEKTE
+1206 FAKTE
-1211 KDAKERRANYVRIQ
+1211 EDAKNRRKSYVRMQ
-1225 KSYDMEI
+1225 KSFDMEI
-1232 AAKKAAAEAAAEK
+1232 QEHKASQQA

>member
-1 MHYSHNSL
+1 M
-9 YSISKYLAREIPSE
+9 
-23 EQRETPKITRLPPL
+23 
-37 SASPAGRAYPERK
+37 
-50 ISLSRKK
+50 
-57 GVCFL
+57 
-62 VRKIKTMD
+62 MD

-99 SVDEWAA
+99 EVDEWAA

-111 IFGDPVKVVEMQ
+111 IFGDTVHVVEMQ

-129 GAFHGSLQGGAL
+129 GAFHGSLQSGAL

-155 PNMYKVAGELLPGV
+155 PTMYKVAGELLPGV
-169 FHIAARA
+169 FHIAARSI
-176 LANHALSIFGDH
+176 ANHALSIFGDH
-188 QDVMSARATGCAML
+188 QDVMSARATGCAIL
-202 AEANAQEIMD
+202 AESNAQEIMD
-212 LAGIAHLAAIKG
+212 LAGVAHLAALKG
-224 RVPFINFFDGFRTSH
+224 RIPFINFFDGFRTSH
-239 EIQKVEVLDYSELE
+239 EIQKVEVLEYDELAS
-253 GLIDKEALA
+253 LIDKEALA
-262 QFRKNALSPNH
+262 NFRNRALTPNK

-284 VYFQHCEAANPFY
+284 IYFQHCEAANPFY
-297 NALPDIVQ
+297 DAIPEIVQ
-305 DYMDKISAIT
+305 DYMNQISQLT

-326 APDADRIVIAI
+326 ASDADRVVVSI
-337 GSVTDIAKDVTDALN
+337 GSVTDICKDVCDALN
-352 AHGEKVGVLNVHL
+352 AHGEKVGVLTVHL
-365 YRPFSVKHFLSQI
+365 YRPFSVKHFIEQL

-401 YLDVVSA
+401 FLDVQSA
-408 VASSGRSIKVCGGR
+408 LAASDKDIRVCGGR
-422 YGLGSKDVVPEDIMA
+422 YGLGSKDVIPEDIMA

-443 EENPRHNFTLSIK
+443 ADRPRHNFTLSIT
-456 DDVTCLSLAPVPVP
+456 DDVTHLSLAPIPVP
-470 EMPSKEVA
+470 PVKSRLIS

-519 GGVTISHLRFGPDP
+519 GGLTISHLRFGPDP

-539 ISKADYIA
+539 IRQADYIA

-568 FLLNSPW
+568 FLLNSQW
-575 RKEDLDRVLPAPMKR
+575 KKEELDKALPAAMKR
-590 KLAALR
+590 KLAALH

-603 AFEIARKIG
+603 AFAIAEKIG
-612 LGGRINMIMQSAFFH
+612 LHGRINMIMQAAFFH
-627 LTHIIPDEDAIRYL
+627 LTGIIPEADAVKHL
-641 KESNEASYGK
+641 KDANEASYGR
-651 KGQNVVDMNNEAVD
+651 KGQNVVDMNNAAVD
-665 AGFTGVE
+665 AGIRSV
-672 EVEIPAEWEH
+672 IPVDIPDEWEH
-682 ATTGGAVAHVA
+682 ATTGGSIAKVS
-693 RPDFVR
+693 RPEFVEK
-699 DVCDVMNRQEG
+699 VCDVMNRQEG

-715 STFKG
+715 STFRG
-720 IEDGTFPT
+720 IEDGTFMP
-728 GTSKYERPAAAISI
+728 GTTKYERSTSAINV
-742 PEWIPENCIQC
+742 PEWIPENCIEC
-753 NQCSVVCPH
+753 NQCVASCPH
-762 ATIRPILVNDEEAEK
+762 ATIRPVLATDEEVEK

-782 IVKDFRGPVKGLKFR
+782 VVKEFQGPVKGLKYR

-803 DCYGCGICANTCPA
+803 DCYGCGICANVCPA
-817 PKKALVMKPAETQL
+817 RKKALVMKPIATQL
-831 PKQNL
+831 DKQPL
-836 WDYAVSLPKRTL
+836 WDYAMSLPHKPNPLNKNTIR
-848 GKRDL
+848 G
-853 RSAMFEPTYFEFSGA
+853 AMFEPTYFEFSGA
-868 CAGCGETPYINMVTR
+868 CAGCGETPYIHLVTQ
-883 LFGDRMTIANATGC
+883 LFGDRMKITNATGC
-897 SSIYGASAP
+897 SSIYGASSP
-906 SMPYTTNAK
+906 SMPYTTNQN

-937 TAEEKLRS
+937 LGEVKLRD
-945 RVVSKLQEILP
+945 RLMNKIKDALP
-956 AADETVKAAAD
+956 HADEDTKAVMTD
-967 EWLAKKNEGNGT
+967 WLTHKDDGNGS
-979 RERAEKLEAA
+979 RDRANKLEIQ
-989 LSAEVAAHP
+989 LKAEVSLHP
-998 EYKELL
+998 EYKDILM
-1004 DLKDH
+1004 LKDH

-1075 KMTKKKDLGMIAVS
+1075 KRTKKKDLGMMAVS

-1104 NQAFKAISEAEA
+1104 NQAIRAITEAES

-1122 IIAYAPCINHG
+1122 IIAYSPCINHG
-1133 LKAGMGKSSEEEK
+1133 LKGGMGEAMDEEK
-1146 RAVECGY
+1146 RAVDCGY
-1153 WCTWRYNPALLEA
+1153 WALWRYNPLLMDQ

-1177 PKGNFREYLM
+1177 PKGDFRSFLM
-1187 GEVRFASLAK
+1187 GEVRFSSLAK
-1197 LFPDKAEEL
+1197 LFPRTAEEL
-1206 FEKTE
+1206 FTKTE
-1211 KDAKERRANYVRIQ
+1211 EDAKNRRKSYVRMQ
-1225 KSYDMEI
+1225 KSFDLEI
-1232 AAKKAAAEAAAEK
+1232 QEHKASQQA

>member
-1 MHYSHNSL
+1 M
-9 YSISKYLAREIPSE
+9 
-23 EQRETPKITRLPPL
+23 
-37 SASPAGRAYPERK
+37 
-50 ISLSRKK
+50 
-57 GVCFL
+57 
-62 VRKIKTMD
+62 MD

-99 SVDEWAA
+99 EVDEWAA

-111 IFGDPVKVVEMQ
+111 IFGDTVHVVEMQ

-129 GAFHGSLQGGAL
+129 GAFHGSLQSGAL

-155 PNMYKVAGELLPGV
+155 PTMYKVAGELLPGV
-169 FHIAARA
+169 FHIAARS

-188 QDVMSARATGCAML
+188 QDVMSARATGCAIL
-202 AEANAQEIMD
+202 AESNAQEIMD
-212 LAGIAHLAAIKG
+212 LAGVAHLAALKG
-224 RVPFINFFDGFRTSH
+224 RLPFINFFDGFRTSH
-239 EIQKVEVLDYSELE
+239 EIQKVEVLEYDELAS
-253 GLIDKEALA
+253 LIDKEALA
-262 QFRKNALSPNH
+262 NFRNRALTPNK

-284 VYFQHCEAANPFY
+284 IYFQHCEAANPFY
-297 NALPDIVQ
+297 DAIPEIVQ
-305 DYMDKISAIT
+305 DYMNQISQLT

-326 APDADRIVIAI
+326 ASDADRVVVAI
-337 GSVTDIAKDVTDALN
+337 GSVTDICKDVCDALN
-352 AHGEKVGVLNVHL
+352 AHGEKVGVLTIHL
-365 YRPFSVKHFLSQI
+365 YRPFSVKHFIEQL

-401 YLDVVSA
+401 FLDVQSA
-408 VASSGRSIKVCGGR
+408 LASSDKDIRVCGGR
-422 YGLGSKDVVPEDIMA
+422 YGLGSKDVIPEDIMA

-443 EENPRHNFTLSIK
+443 ADRPRHNFTLSIT
-456 DDVTCLSLAPVPVP
+456 DDVTHLSLAPIPVP
-470 EMPSKEVA
+470 PVKSRLIS

-539 ISKADYIA
+539 IRQADYIA
-547 CHRPSYIY
+547 CHRPSYVY

-568 FLLNSPW
+568 FLLNSQW
-575 RKEDLDRVLPAPMKR
+575 KKEELDKALPAAMKR
-590 KLAALR
+590 KLAALH

-603 AFEIARKIG
+603 AFAIAEKIG
-612 LGGRINMIMQSAFFH
+612 LRGRINMIMQAAFFH
-627 LTHIIPDEDAIRYL
+627 LTGIIPEADAVKYL
-641 KESNEASYGK
+641 KDANEASYGR
-651 KGQNVVDMNNEAVD
+651 KGQNVVDMNNAAVD
-665 AGFTGVE
+665 AGIRNV
-672 EVEIPAEWEH
+672 IPVDIPDEWAH
-682 ATTGGAVAHVA
+682 ATTGGSIAKVS
-693 RPDFVR
+693 RPEFVEK
-699 DVCDVMNRQEG
+699 VCDVMNRQEG

-715 STFKG
+715 STFRG
-720 IEDGTFPT
+720 IEDGTFMP
-728 GTSKYERPAAAISI
+728 GTTKYERSTSAINV
-742 PEWIPENCIQC
+742 PEWIPENCIEC
-753 NQCSVVCPH
+753 NQCVASCPH
-762 ATIRPILVNDEEAEK
+762 ATIRPVLATDEEVEK

-782 IVKDFRGPVKGLKFR
+782 VVREFQGPVKGLKYR

-803 DCYGCGICANTCPA
+803 DCYGCGICANVCPA
-817 PKKALVMKPAETQL
+817 RKKALVMKPIATQL
-831 PKQNL
+831 DKQPL
-836 WDYAVSLPKRTL
+836 WDYAMSLPHKPNPLNKNTIR
-848 GKRDL
+848 G
-853 RSAMFEPTYFEFSGA
+853 AMFEPTYFEFSGA
-868 CAGCGETPYINMVTR
+868 CAGCGETPYIHLVTQ
-883 LFGDRMTIANATGC
+883 LFGDRMKITNATGC
-897 SSIYGASAP
+897 SSIYGASSP
-906 SMPYTTNAK
+906 SMPYTTNQN

-937 TAEEKLRS
+937 LGEVKLRD
-945 RVVSKLQEILP
+945 RLMNKIKDALP
-956 AADETVKAAAD
+956 HADEDTKAVMTD
-967 EWLAKKNEGNGT
+967 WLTHKDDGNGS
-979 RERAEKLEAA
+979 RDRANKLEIQ
-989 LSAEVAAHP
+989 LKAEVSLHP
-998 EYKELL
+998 EYKDILM
-1004 DLKDH
+1004 LKDH

-1019 GDGWAYDIG
+1019 GDGWAYDID

-1075 KMTKKKDLGMIAVS
+1075 KRTKKKDLGMMAVS

-1104 NQAFKAISEAEA
+1104 NQAIRAITEAES

-1122 IIAYAPCINHG
+1122 IIAYSPCINHG
-1133 LKAGMGKSSEEEK
+1133 LKGGMGEAMNEEK
-1146 RAVECGY
+1146 RAVDCGY
-1153 WCTWRYNPALLEA
+1153 WALWRYNPLLMDQ

-1177 PKGNFREYLM
+1177 PKGDFRSFLM
-1187 GEVRFASLAK
+1187 GEVRFSSLAK
-1197 LFPDKAEEL
+1197 LFPRAAEEL
-1206 FEKTE
+1206 FAKTE
-1211 KDAKERRANYVRIQ
+1211 EDAKNRRKSYVRMQ
-1225 KSYDMEI
+1225 KSFDLEI
-1232 AAKKAAAEAAAEK
+1232 QEHKASQQA

>member
-1 MHYSHNSL
+1 M
-9 YSISKYLAREIPSE
+9 
-23 EQRETPKITRLPPL
+23 
-37 SASPAGRAYPERK
+37 
-50 ISLSRKK
+50 
-57 GVCFL
+57 
-62 VRKIKTMD
+62 MD

-99 SVDEWAA
+99 EVDEWAA

-111 IFGDPVKVVEMQ
+111 IFGDTVHVVEMQ

-129 GAFHGSLQGGAL
+129 GAFHGSLQSGAL

-155 PNMYKVAGELLPGV
+155 PTMYKVAGELLPGV
-169 FHIAARA
+169 FHIAARSI
-176 LANHALSIFGDH
+176 ANHALSIFGDH
-188 QDVMSARATGCAML
+188 QDVMSARATGCAIL
-202 AEANAQEIMD
+202 AESNAQEIMD
-212 LAGIAHLAAIKG
+212 LAGVAHLAALKG
-224 RVPFINFFDGFRTSH
+224 RIPFINFFDGFRTSH
-239 EIQKVEVLDYSELE
+239 EIQKVEVLEYDELAS
-253 GLIDKEALA
+253 LIDKEALA
-262 QFRKNALSPNH
+262 NFRNRALTPNK

-284 VYFQHCEAANPFY
+284 IYFQHCEAANPFY
-297 NALPDIVQ
+297 DAIPEIVQ
-305 DYMDKISAIT
+305 DYMNQISQLT

-326 APDADRIVIAI
+326 ASDADRVVVAI
-337 GSVTDIAKDVTDALN
+337 GSVTDICKDVCDALN
-352 AHGEKVGVLNVHL
+352 AHGEKVGVLTVHL
-365 YRPFSVKHFLSQI
+365 YRPFSVKHFLEQL

-401 YLDVVSA
+401 FLDVQSA
-408 VASSGRSIKVCGGR
+408 LAASDKDIRVCGGR
-422 YGLGSKDVVPEDIMA
+422 YGLGSKDVIPEDIMA

-443 EENPRHNFTLSIK
+443 ADRPRHNFTLSIT
-456 DDVTCLSLAPVPVP
+456 DDVTHLSLAPIPVP
-470 EMPSKEVA
+470 PVKSRLIS

-519 GGVTISHLRFGPDP
+519 GGLTISHLRFGPDP

-539 ISKADYIA
+539 IRQADYIA

-568 FLLNSPW
+568 FLLNSQW
-575 RKEDLDRVLPAPMKR
+575 KKEELDKALPAAMKR
-590 KLAALR
+590 KLAALH

-603 AFEIARKIG
+603 AFAIAEKIG
-612 LGGRINMIMQSAFFH
+612 LHGRINMIMQAAFFH
-627 LTHIIPDEDAIRYL
+627 LTGIIPEADAVKYL
-641 KESNEASYGK
+641 KDANEASYGR
-651 KGQNVVDMNNEAVD
+651 KGQNVVDMNNAAVD
-665 AGFTGVE
+665 AGIRSV
-672 EVEIPAEWEH
+672 IPVDIPDEWEH
-682 ATTGGAVAHVA
+682 ATTGGSIAKVP
-693 RPDFVR
+693 RPEFVEK
-699 DVCDVMNRQEG
+699 VCDVMNRQEG

-715 STFKG
+715 STFRG
-720 IEDGTFPT
+720 IEDGTFMP
-728 GTSKYERPAAAISI
+728 GTTKYERSTSAINV
-742 PEWIPENCIQC
+742 PEWIPENCIEC
-753 NQCSVVCPH
+753 NQCVASCPH
-762 ATIRPILVNDEEAEK
+762 ATIRPVLATDEEVEK

-782 IVKDFRGPVKGLKFR
+782 VVKEFQGPVKGLKYR

-803 DCYGCGICANTCPA
+803 DCYGCGICANVCPA
-817 PKKALVMKPAETQL
+817 RKKALVMKPIATQL
-831 PKQNL
+831 DKQPL
-836 WDYAVSLPKRTL
+836 WDYAMSLPHKPNPLNKNTIR
-848 GKRDL
+848 G
-853 RSAMFEPTYFEFSGA
+853 AMFEPTYFEFSGA
-868 CAGCGETPYINMVTR
+868 CAGCGETPYIHLVTQ
-883 LFGDRMTIANATGC
+883 LFGDRMKITNATGC
-897 SSIYGASAP
+897 SSIYGASSP
-906 SMPYTTNAK
+906 SIPYTTNQN

-937 TAEEKLRS
+937 LGEVKLRD
-945 RVVSKLQEILP
+945 RLMNKIKDALP
-956 AADETVKAAAD
+956 HADEDTKAVMTD
-967 EWLAKKNEGNGT
+967 WLTHKDDGNGS
-979 RERAEKLEAA
+979 RDRANKLEIQ
-989 LSAEVAAHP
+989 LKAEVSLHP
-998 EYKELL
+998 EYKDILM
-1004 DLKDH
+1004 LKDH

-1075 KMTKKKDLGMIAVS
+1075 KRTKKKDLGMMAVS

-1104 NQAFKAISEAEA
+1104 NQAIRAITEAES

-1122 IIAYAPCINHG
+1122 IIAYSPCINHG
-1133 LKAGMGKSSEEEK
+1133 LKGGMGEAMDEEK
-1146 RAVECGY
+1146 RAVDCGY
-1153 WCTWRYNPALLEA
+1153 WALWRYNPLLMDQ

-1177 PKGNFREYLM
+1177 PKGDFRSFLM
-1187 GEVRFASLAK
+1187 GEVRFSSLAK
-1197 LFPDKAEEL
+1197 LFPRTAEEL
-1206 FEKTE
+1206 FAKTE
-1211 KDAKERRANYVRIQ
+1211 EDAKNRRKSYVRMQ
-1225 KSYDMEI
+1225 KSFDLEI
-1232 AAKKAAAEAAAEK
+1232 QEHKASQQA

>member
-1 MHYSHNSL
+1 M
-9 YSISKYLAREIPSE
+9 
-23 EQRETPKITRLPPL
+23 
-37 SASPAGRAYPERK
+37 
-50 ISLSRKK
+50 
-57 GVCFL
+57 
-62 VRKIKTMD
+62 MD

-99 SVDEWAA
+99 EVDEWAA

-111 IFGDPVKVVEMQ
+111 IFGDTVHVVEMQ

-129 GAFHGSLQGGAL
+129 GAFHGSLQSGAL

-155 PNMYKVAGELLPGV
+155 PTMYKVAGELLPGV
-169 FHIAARA
+169 FHIAARS

-188 QDVMSARATGCAML
+188 QDVMSARATGCAIL
-202 AEANAQEIMD
+202 AESNAQEIMD
-212 LAGIAHLAAIKG
+212 LAGVAHLAALKG
-224 RVPFINFFDGFRTSH
+224 RLPFINFFDGFRTSH
-239 EIQKVEVLDYSELE
+239 EIQKVEVLEYDELAS
-253 GLIDKEALA
+253 LIDKEALA
-262 QFRKNALSPNH
+262 NFRNRALTPNK

-284 VYFQHCEAANPFY
+284 IYFQHCEAANPFY
-297 NALPDIVQ
+297 DAIPEIVQ
-305 DYMDKISAIT
+305 DYMNQISQLT

-326 APDADRIVIAI
+326 ASDADRVVVAI
-337 GSVTDIAKDVTDALN
+337 GSVTDICKDVCDALN
-352 AHGEKVGVLNVHL
+352 AHGEKVGVLTVHL
-365 YRPFSVKHFLSQI
+365 YRPFSVKHFIEQL

-401 YLDVVSA
+401 FLDVQSA
-408 VASSGRSIKVCGGR
+408 LAASDKDIRVCGGR
-422 YGLGSKDVVPEDIMA
+422 YGLGSKDVIPEDIMA

-443 EENPRHNFTLSIK
+443 ADRPRHNFTLSIT
-456 DDVTCLSLAPVPVP
+456 DDVTHLSLAPIPVP
-470 EMPSKEVA
+470 PVKSRLIS

-539 ISKADYIA
+539 IRQADYIA
-547 CHRPSYIY
+547 CHRPSYVY

-568 FLLNSPW
+568 FLLNSQW
-575 RKEDLDRVLPAPMKR
+575 KKEDLDKALPAAMKR
-590 KLAALR
+590 KLAALH

-603 AFEIARKIG
+603 AFAIAEKIG
-612 LGGRINMIMQSAFFH
+612 LRGRINMIMQAAFFH
-627 LTHIIPDEDAIRYL
+627 LTGIIPEADAVKYL
-641 KESNEASYGK
+641 KDANEASYGR
-651 KGQNVVDMNNEAVD
+651 KGQNVVDMNNAAVD
-665 AGFTGVE
+665 AGIRNV
-672 EVEIPAEWEH
+672 IPVDIPDEWAH
-682 ATTGGAVAHVA
+682 ATTGGSIAKVS
-693 RPDFVR
+693 RPEFVEK
-699 DVCDVMNRQEG
+699 VCDVMNRQEG

-715 STFKG
+715 STFRG
-720 IEDGTFPT
+720 IEDGTFMP
-728 GTSKYERPAAAISI
+728 GTTKYERSTSAINV
-742 PEWIPENCIQC
+742 PEWIPENCIEC
-753 NQCSVVCPH
+753 NQCVASCPH
-762 ATIRPILVNDEEAEK
+762 ATIRPVLATDEEVEK

-782 IVKDFRGPVKGLKFR
+782 VVKEFQGPVKGLKYR

-803 DCYGCGICANTCPA
+803 DCYGCGICANVCPA
-817 PKKALVMKPAETQL
+817 RKKALVMKPIATQL
-831 PKQNL
+831 DKQPL
-836 WDYAVSLPKRTL
+836 WDYAMSLPHKPNPLNKNTIR
-848 GKRDL
+848 G
-853 RSAMFEPTYFEFSGA
+853 AMFEPTYFEFSGA
-868 CAGCGETPYINMVTR
+868 CAGCGETPYIHLVTQ
-883 LFGDRMTIANATGC
+883 LFGDRMKITNATGC
-897 SSIYGASAP
+897 SSIYGASSP
-906 SMPYTTNAK
+906 SMPYTTNQN

-937 TAEEKLRS
+937 LGEVKLRD
-945 RVVSKLQEILP
+945 RLMNKIKDALP
-956 AADETVKAAAD
+956 HADEDTKAVMTD
-967 EWLAKKNEGNGT
+967 WLTHKDDGNGS
-979 RERAEKLEAA
+979 RDRANKLEIQ
-989 LSAEVAAHP
+989 LKAEVSLHP
-998 EYKELL
+998 EYKDILM
-1004 DLKDH
+1004 LKDH

-1019 GDGWAYDIG
+1019 GDGWAYDID

-1075 KMTKKKDLGMIAVS
+1075 KRTKKKDLGMMAVS

-1104 NQAFKAISEAEA
+1104 NQAIRAITEAES

-1122 IIAYAPCINHG
+1122 IIAYSPCINHG
-1133 LKAGMGKSSEEEK
+1133 LKGGMGEAMDEEK
-1146 RAVECGY
+1146 RAVDCGY
-1153 WCTWRYNPALLEA
+1153 WALWRYNPLLMDQ

-1177 PKGNFREYLM
+1177 PKGDFRSFLM
-1187 GEVRFASLAK
+1187 GEVRFSSLAK
-1197 LFPDKAEEL
+1197 LFPRTAEEL
-1206 FEKTE
+1206 FAKTE
-1211 KDAKERRANYVRIQ
+1211 EDAKNRRKSYVRMQ
-1225 KSYDMEI
+1225 KSFDLEI
-1232 AAKKAAAEAAAEK
+1232 QEHKASQQA

>member
-1 MHYSHNSL
+1 M
-9 YSISKYLAREIPSE
+9 
-23 EQRETPKITRLPPL
+23 
-37 SASPAGRAYPERK
+37 
-50 ISLSRKK
+50 
-57 GVCFL
+57 
-62 VRKIKTMD
+62 MD

-99 SVDEWAA
+99 EVDEWAA

-111 IFGDPVKVVEMQ
+111 IFGDTVHVVEMQ

-129 GAFHGSLQGGAL
+129 GAFHGSLQSGAL

-155 PNMYKVAGELLPGV
+155 PTMYKVAGELLPGV
-169 FHIAARA
+169 FHIAARS

-188 QDVMSARATGCAML
+188 QDVMSARATGCAIL
-202 AEANAQEIMD
+202 AESNAQEIMD
-212 LAGIAHLAAIKG
+212 LAGVAHLATLKG
-224 RVPFINFFDGFRTSH
+224 RLPFINFFDGFRTSH
-239 EIQKVEVLDYSELE
+239 EIQKVEVLEYDELAS
-253 GLIDKEALA
+253 LIDKEALA
-262 QFRKNALSPNH
+262 NFRNRALTPNK

-284 VYFQHCEAANPFY
+284 IYFQHCEAANPFY
-297 NALPDIVQ
+297 DAIPEIVQ
-305 DYMDKISAIT
+305 DYMNQISQLT

-326 APDADRIVIAI
+326 ASDADRVVVAI
-337 GSVTDIAKDVTDALN
+337 GSVTDICKDVCDALN
-352 AHGEKVGVLNVHL
+352 AHGEKVGVLTVHL
-365 YRPFSVKHFLSQI
+365 YRPFSVKHFIEQL

-401 YLDVVSA
+401 FLDVQSA
-408 VASSGRSIKVCGGR
+408 LAASDKDIRVCGGR
-422 YGLGSKDVVPEDIMA
+422 YGLGSKDVIPEDIMA

-443 EENPRHNFTLSIK
+443 ADRPRHNFTLSIT
-456 DDVTCLSLAPVPVP
+456 DDVTHLSLAPIPVP
-470 EMPSKEVA
+470 PVKSRLIS

-539 ISKADYIA
+539 IRQADYIA
-547 CHRPSYIY
+547 CHRPSYVY

-568 FLLNSPW
+568 FLLNSQW
-575 RKEDLDRVLPAPMKR
+575 TKEELDKALPAAMKR
-590 KLAALR
+590 KLAALH

-603 AFEIARKIG
+603 AFAIAEKIG
-612 LGGRINMIMQSAFFH
+612 LRGRINMIMQAAFFH
-627 LTHIIPDEDAIRYL
+627 LTGIIPEADAVKYL
-641 KESNEASYGK
+641 KDANEASYGR
-651 KGQNVVDMNNEAVD
+651 KGQNVVDMNNAAVD
-665 AGFTGVE
+665 AGIRNV
-672 EVEIPAEWEH
+672 IPVDIPDEWAH
-682 ATTGGAVAHVA
+682 ATTGGSIAKVS
-693 RPDFVR
+693 RPEFVEK
-699 DVCDVMNRQEG
+699 VCDVMNRQEG

-715 STFKG
+715 STFRG
-720 IEDGTFPT
+720 IEDGTFMP
-728 GTSKYERPAAAISI
+728 GTTKYERSTSAINV
-742 PEWIPENCIQC
+742 PEWIPENCIEC
-753 NQCSVVCPH
+753 NQCVASCPH
-762 ATIRPILVNDEEAEK
+762 ATIRPVLATDEEVEK

-782 IVKDFRGPVKGLKFR
+782 VVREFQGPVKGLKYR

-803 DCYGCGICANTCPA
+803 DCYGCGICANVCPA
-817 PKKALVMKPAETQL
+817 RKKALVMKPIATQL
-831 PKQNL
+831 DKQPL
-836 WDYAVSLPKRTL
+836 WDYAMSLPHKPNPLNKNTIR
-848 GKRDL
+848 G
-853 RSAMFEPTYFEFSGA
+853 AMFEPTYFEFSGA
-868 CAGCGETPYINMVTR
+868 CAGCGETPYIHLVTQ
-883 LFGDRMTIANATGC
+883 LFGDRMKITNATGC
-897 SSIYGASAP
+897 SSIYGASSP
-906 SMPYTTNAK
+906 SMPYTTNQN

-937 TAEEKLRS
+937 LGEVKLRD
-945 RVVSKLQEILP
+945 RLMNKIKDALP
-956 AADETVKAAAD
+956 HADEDTKAVMTD
-967 EWLAKKNEGNGT
+967 WLTHKDDGNGS
-979 RERAEKLEAA
+979 RDRANKLEIQ
-989 LSAEVAAHP
+989 LKAEVSLHP
-998 EYKELL
+998 EYKDILM
-1004 DLKDH
+1004 LKDH

-1019 GDGWAYDIG
+1019 GDGWAYDID

-1075 KMTKKKDLGMIAVS
+1075 KRTKKKDLGMMAVS

-1104 NQAFKAISEAEA
+1104 NQAIRAITEAES

-1122 IIAYAPCINHG
+1122 IIAYSPCINHG
-1133 LKAGMGKSSEEEK
+1133 LKGGMGEAMDEEK
-1146 RAVECGY
+1146 RAVDCGY
-1153 WCTWRYNPALLEA
+1153 WALWRYNPLLMDQ

-1177 PKGNFREYLM
+1177 PKGDFRSFLM
-1187 GEVRFASLAK
+1187 GEVRFSSLAK
-1197 LFPDKAEEL
+1197 LFPRTAEEL
-1206 FEKTE
+1206 FAKTE
-1211 KDAKERRANYVRIQ
+1211 EDAKNRRKSYVRMQ
-1225 KSYDMEI
+1225 KSFDMEI
-1232 AAKKAAAEAAAEK
+1232 QEHKASQQA

>member
-1 MHYSHNSL
+1 M
-9 YSISKYLAREIPSE
+9 
-23 EQRETPKITRLPPL
+23 
-37 SASPAGRAYPERK
+37 
-50 ISLSRKK
+50 
-57 GVCFL
+57 
-62 VRKIKTMD
+62 MD

-99 SVDEWAA
+99 EVDEWAA

-111 IFGDPVKVVEMQ
+111 IFGDTVHVVEMQ

-129 GAFHGSLQGGAL
+129 GAFHGSLQSGAL

-155 PNMYKVAGELLPGV
+155 PTMYKVAGELLPGV
-169 FHIAARA
+169 FHIAARSI
-176 LANHALSIFGDH
+176 ANHALSIFGDH
-188 QDVMSARATGCAML
+188 QDVMSARATGCAIL
-202 AEANAQEIMD
+202 AESNAQEIMD
-212 LAGIAHLAAIKG
+212 LAGVAHLAALKG
-224 RVPFINFFDGFRTSH
+224 RIPFINFFDGFRTSH
-239 EIQKVEVLDYSELE
+239 EIQKVEVLEYDELAS
-253 GLIDKEALA
+253 LIDKEALA
-262 QFRKNALSPNH
+262 NFRNRALTPNK

-284 VYFQHCEAANPFY
+284 IYFQHCEAANPFY
-297 NALPDIVQ
+297 DAIPEIVQ
-305 DYMDKISAIT
+305 DYMNQISQLT

-326 APDADRIVIAI
+326 ASDADRVVVAI
-337 GSVTDIAKDVTDALN
+337 GSVTDICKDVCDALN
-352 AHGEKVGVLNVHL
+352 AHGEKVGVLTVHL
-365 YRPFSVKHFLSQI
+365 YRPFSVKHFLEQL

-401 YLDVVSA
+401 FLDVQSA
-408 VASSGRSIKVCGGR
+408 LAASDKDIRVCGGR
-422 YGLGSKDVVPEDIMA
+422 YGLGSKDVIPEDIMA

-443 EENPRHNFTLSIK
+443 ADRPRHNFTLSIT
-456 DDVTCLSLAPVPVP
+456 DDVTHLSLAPIPVP
-470 EMPSKEVA
+470 PVKSRLIS

-519 GGVTISHLRFGPDP
+519 GGLTISHLRFGPDP

-539 ISKADYIA
+539 IRQADYIA

-568 FLLNSPW
+568 FLLNSQW
-575 RKEDLDRVLPAPMKR
+575 KKEELDKALPAAMKR
-590 KLAALR
+590 KLAALH

-603 AFEIARKIG
+603 AFAIAEKIG
-612 LGGRINMIMQSAFFH
+612 LHGRINMIMQAAFFH
-627 LTHIIPDEDAIRYL
+627 LTGIIPEADAVKYL
-641 KESNEASYGK
+641 KDANEASYGR
-651 KGQNVVDMNNEAVD
+651 KGQNVVDMNNAAVD
-665 AGFTGVE
+665 AGIRSV
-672 EVEIPAEWEH
+672 IPVDIPDEWEH
-682 ATTGGAVAHVA
+682 ATSGGSIAKVS
-693 RPDFVR
+693 RPEFVEK
-699 DVCDVMNRQEG
+699 VCDVMNRQEG

-715 STFKG
+715 STFRG
-720 IEDGTFPT
+720 IEDGTFMP
-728 GTSKYERPAAAISI
+728 GTTKYERSTSAINV
-742 PEWIPENCIQC
+742 PEWIPENCIEC
-753 NQCSVVCPH
+753 NQCVASCPH
-762 ATIRPILVNDEEAEK
+762 ATIRPVLATDEEVEK

-782 IVKDFRGPVKGLKFR
+782 VVREFQGPVKGLKYR

-803 DCYGCGICANTCPA
+803 DCYGCGICANVCPA
-817 PKKALVMKPAETQL
+817 RKKALVMKPIATQL
-831 PKQNL
+831 DKQPL
-836 WDYAVSLPKRTL
+836 WDYAMSLPHKPNPLNKNTIR
-848 GKRDL
+848 G
-853 RSAMFEPTYFEFSGA
+853 AMFEPTYFEFSGA
-868 CAGCGETPYINMVTR
+868 CAGCGETPYIHLVTQ
-883 LFGDRMTIANATGC
+883 LFGDRMKITNATGC
-897 SSIYGASAP
+897 SSIYGASSP
-906 SMPYTTNAK
+906 SIPYTTNQN

-937 TAEEKLRS
+937 LGEVKLRD
-945 RVVSKLQEILP
+945 RLMNKIKDALP
-956 AADETVKAAAD
+956 HADEDTKAVMTD
-967 EWLAKKNEGNGT
+967 WLTHKDDGNGS
-979 RERAEKLEAA
+979 RDRANKLEIQ
-989 LSAEVAAHP
+989 LKAEVSLHP
-998 EYKELL
+998 EYKDILM
-1004 DLKDH
+1004 LKDH

-1075 KMTKKKDLGMIAVS
+1075 KRTKKKDLGMMAVS

-1104 NQAFKAISEAEA
+1104 NQAIRAITEAES

-1122 IIAYAPCINHG
+1122 IIAYSPCINHG
-1133 LKAGMGKSSEEEK
+1133 LKGGMGEAMDEEK
-1146 RAVECGY
+1146 RAVDCGY
-1153 WCTWRYNPALLEA
+1153 WALWRYNPLLMDQ

-1177 PKGNFREYLM
+1177 PKGDFRSFLM
-1187 GEVRFASLAK
+1187 GEVRFSSLAK
-1197 LFPDKAEEL
+1197 LFPRTAEEL
-1206 FEKTE
+1206 FAKTE
-1211 KDAKERRANYVRIQ
+1211 EDAKNRRKSYVRMQ
-1225 KSYDMEI
+1225 KSFDLEI
-1232 AAKKAAAEAAAEK
+1232 QEHKASQQA

>member
-1 MHYSHNSL
+1 MT
-9 YSISKYLAREIPSE
+9 K
-23 EQRETPKITRLPPL
+23 Q
-37 SASPAGRAYPERK
+37 
-50 ISLSRKK
+50 KK
-57 GVCFL
+57 FL
-62 VRKIKTMD
+62 TCD
-70 GNTAAAYIS
+70 GNQAAAHIS
-79 YAFTEVAAIYPITPS
+79 YMFSEVAAIYPITPS
-94 SPMAE
+94 STMAE
-99 SVDEWAA
+99 YVDEWAA
-106 HGKKN
+106 AGRKN
-111 IFGDPVKVVEMQ
+111 IFGETVMVQEMQ
-123 AEGGAA
+123 SEGGAA
-129 GAFHGSLQGGAL
+129 GAVHGSLQAGAL
-141 TTTYTASQGMLLMI
+141 TTTYTASQGLLLMI
-155 PNMYKVAGELLPGV
+155 PNMYKIAGEFLPCV
-169 FHIAARA
+169 FHVSART
-176 LANHALSIFGDH
+176 LASHALCIFGDH
-188 QDVMSARATGCAML
+188 QDVMSARQTGFAML
-202 AEANAQEIMD
+202 AEGSVQEVMD
-212 LAGIAHLAAIKG
+212 LAGVAHLSTIKS
-224 RVPFINFFDGFRTSH
+224 RVPFMNFFDGFRTSH
-239 EIQKVEVLDYSELE
+239 EIQKIEVLDYDELAP
-253 GLIDKEALA
+253 LIDQEALA
-262 QFRKNALSPNH
+262 DFRARALNPNH

-284 VYFQHCEAANPFY
+284 VYFQHCESANPYY

-305 DYMDKISAIT
+305 GYMDKISAIT
-315 GRSYH
+315 GREYH

-337 GSVTDIAKDVTDALN
+337 GSVTDICKDVTDALN

-365 YRPFSVKHFLSQI
+365 FRPFSVKHFLSQI

-408 VASSGRSIKVCGGR
+408 IASSGRSIKVCGGR

-443 EENPRHNFTLSIK
+443 EETPRHNFTLSIN
-456 DDVTCLSLAPVPVP
+456 DDVTNLSLAPVPVP
-470 EMPSKEVA
+470 EMPSKLVS

-533 IRKPYL
+533 IRRPYL

-555 KYDLLRGFKPGGI
+555 KYDLLRGLKPGGI
-568 FLLNSPW
+568 FLLNSTW
-575 RKEDLDRVLPAPMKR
+575 RKEDLDRVLPVGMKR
-590 KLAALR
+590 KLAALH

-603 AFEIARKIG
+603 AFEIAREIG

-627 LTHIIPDEDAIRYL
+627 LTHIIPDEDSIRYL
-641 KESNEASYGK
+641 KESNEHSYGK
-651 KGQNVVDMNNEAVD
+651 KGQDVVDMNNRAVD
-665 AGFTGVE
+665 AGMQGIVE
-672 EVEIPAEWEH
+672 VPVPEEWAH
-682 ATTGGAVAHVA
+682 ATTGGSIARVE
-693 RPDFVR
+693 RPDFVKN
-699 DVCDVMNRQEG
+699 VCDVMNRQEG

-715 STFKG
+715 STFTG
-720 IEDGTFPT
+720 MEDGTFPS
-728 GTSKYERPAAAISI
+728 GTSKYERPTAAINV
-742 PEWIPENCIQC
+742 PEWIAENCIEC
-753 NQCSVVCPH
+753 NQCAIVCPH
-762 ATIRPILVNDEEAEK
+762 ATIRPVLVTEEEEEEA

-782 IVKDFRGPVKGLKFR
+782 IVKEFRGPVKGLKFR
-797 IVIDPE
+797 IIIDQE
-803 DCYGCGICANTCPA
+803 DCYGCGICANVCPS
-817 PKKALVMKPAETQL
+817 PKKALVMKPLDTQIS
-831 PKQNL
+831 KQNL
-836 WDYAVSLPKRTL
+836 WDYAMKLPERTNPI
-848 GKRDL
+848 GKTTARGT
-853 RSAMFEPTYFEFSGA
+853 AFEPTYFEFSGA

-883 LFGDRMTIANATGC
+883 LFGDRMVIANATGC
-897 SSIYGASAP
+897 SSIYGASSP
-906 SMPYTTNAK
+906 SMPYTKNLR

-937 TAEEKLRS
+937 LGEQKLRD
-945 RVVSKLQEILP
+945 RLVQRITNALP
-956 AADETVKAAAD
+956 SATGDVKEAME
-967 EWLAKKNEGNGT
+967 EWLDKKDVGAGT
-979 RERAEKLEAA
+979 RLRAETLESALEA
-989 LSAEVAAHP
+989 EVSAHP
-998 EYKELL
+998 EYKDLL
-1004 DLKDH
+1004 ELKDH
-1009 FVKKSQWIFG
+1009 FIKKSQWIFG

-1075 KMTKKKDLGMIAVS
+1075 KKTKKKDLGMIAVS

-1104 NQAFKAISEAEA
+1104 NQAFKAIAEAEA

-1122 IIAYAPCINHG
+1122 IIAYSPCINHG
-1133 LKAGMGKSSEEEK
+1133 LKAGMGMSSAEEK

-1153 WCTWRYNPALLEA
+1153 WCNWRYNPTLLEE

-1187 GEVRFASLAK
+1187 GEVRYSSLAK
-1197 LFPDKAEEL
+1197 LFPEEAEAL

-1211 KDAKERRANYVRIQ
+1211 RDALQRRENYVRIQ
-1225 KSYDMEI
+1225 KSYDLEI
-1232 AAKKAAAEAAAEK
+1232 EAKKAAEQK